1 MKGSRRRT
9 WADMNHDDALLREQ
23 FVRVSRVDE
32 RGPIPEFLAKKD
44 AEQAK
49 QTCDGY
55 RYALQR
61 FLAFVGEDTTV
72 GDVTE
77 ATGHRFLRHLREE
90 NLSDNTIATYLRCLK
105 AFTRWMHKKGWTDR
119 DRFADIKQPP
129 FIRPKFDTL
138 APAEKQAILSTLNP
152 DTFLGAR
159 NLAILCMFLD
169 TGVRLEELV
178 HLKEAR
184 VHLSEGHIEVY
195 SQKTS
200 DWRIIPL
207 SGEAAAICQNYLKWR
222 DRFMA
227 TPVRRR
233 ADKANSNR
241 RVKEAR
247 SRTADTFFCTWLGGR
262 LSVNSVGW
270 MVRCLR
276 AKLVEAGVNVR
287 IHPHLFRHNFLTEKA
302 LDGENPSMVRRW
314 AGHRKYEMTDY
325 YFGLAEAKLAAIKPK
340 QSTLAGL
347 QILPKS
353 RRPKQG
359 LKTARDEA
367 GSRDTATFT
376 EPGEHSPPKAGARPK
391 TPTATASPIRG
402 GSRRRGSGGDGRSVR
417 RGGG

>member
-1 MKGSRRRT
+1 M
-9 WADMNHDDALLREQ
+9 DHDDALLREQ
-23 FVRVSRVDE
+23 IVRVSRVDE

-61 FLAFVGEDTTV
+61 FLAFAGEDATV

-90 NLSDNTIATYLRCLK
+90 QLSENTIATYLRSLK
-105 AFTRWMHKKGWTDR
+105 AFTRWMHKKGWTER
-119 DRFADIKQPP
+119 DRFADVKQPP
-129 FIRPKFDTL
+129 FVRPKFDTL
-138 APAEKQAILSTLNP
+138 ASTEKQAILTSLNP

-159 NLAILCMFLD
+159 NLAILCLFLD
-169 TGVRLEELV
+169 TGVRREELV

-184 VHLSEGHIEVY
+184 VHLSEGYIEVY

-200 DWRIIPL
+200 DWRVIPL
-207 SGEAAAICQNYLKWR
+207 SPEAVAICQNYLKWR

-227 TPVRRR
+227 RPIRRR
-233 ADKANSNR
+233 ADKADSNR

-247 SRTADTFFCTWLGGR
+247 IRTSDTFFCTWLGGR

-270 MVRCLR
+270 MVRRLR

-347 QILPKS
+347 QILPK
-353 RRPKQG
+353 
-359 LKTARDEA
+359 
-367 GSRDTATFT
+367 
-376 EPGEHSPPKAGARPK
+376 KAGRQRKSHVSPQSDAR
-391 TPTATASPIRG
+391 
-402 GSRRRGSGGDGRSVR
+402 
-417 RGGG
+417 

>member
-23 FVRVSRVDE
+23 IVRVSRVDE

-49 QTCDGY
+49 QTCEGY

-61 FLAFVGEDTTV
+61 FLAFVGDNATV

-90 NLSDNTIATYLRCLK
+90 QLSENTITTYLRSMK
-105 AFTRWMHKKGWTDR
+105 AFTRWMHKKGWTER
-119 DRFADIKQPP
+119 DRFADVKQPP
-129 FIRPKFDTL
+129 FVRPKFDTL
-138 APAEKQAILSTLNP
+138 ASTEKQAILTSLNP

-159 NLAILCMFLD
+159 NLAILCLFLD
-169 TGVRLEELV
+169 TGVRREELV

-184 VHLSEGHIEVY
+184 VRLSEGYIEVY
-195 SQKTS
+195 SQKTN
-200 DWRIIPL
+200 DWRVIPL
-207 SGEAAAICQNYLKWR
+207 SSEAVAICQNYLKWR

-227 TPVRRR
+227 RPIRRR
-233 ADKANSNR
+233 VDKADSNH

-247 SRTADTFFCTWLGGR
+247 SRTSDTFFCTWLGGR

-270 MVRCLR
+270 MVRRLS
-276 AKLVEAGVNVR
+276 AKLVEAGVSGR

-347 QILPKS
+347 QILPK
-353 RRPKQG
+353 
-359 LKTARDEA
+359 
-367 GSRDTATFT
+367 
-376 EPGEHSPPKAGARPK
+376 
-391 TPTATASPIRG
+391 
-402 GSRRRGSGGDGRSVR
+402 RRRSNQGKVTGRNAAKSDR
-417 RGGG
+417 Q

>member
-1 MKGSRRRT
+1 
-9 WADMNHDDALLREQ
+9 MNHDDALLREQ
-23 FVRVSRVDE
+23 IVRVSRVDE

-49 QTCDGY
+49 QTCAGY
-55 RYALQR
+55 RYALKR
-61 FLAFVGEDTTV
+61 FLAFVGEDATV

-90 NLSDNTIATYLRCLK
+90 NLSDNTIATYLRSLK
-105 AFTRWMHKKGWTDR
+105 AFTRWMHKKGWTER
-119 DRFADIKQPP
+119 DRFADVKQPP
-129 FIRPKFDTL
+129 FVRPKFDTL
-138 APAEKQAILSTLNP
+138 ASTEKQAILTSLNP

-159 NLAILCMFLD
+159 NLAILCLFLD
-169 TGVRLEELV
+169 TGVRREELV

-184 VHLSEGHIEVY
+184 VHLGEGYIEVY

-200 DWRIIPL
+200 DWRVIPL
-207 SGEAAAICQNYLKWR
+207 SSEAVAICQNYLKWR
-222 DRFMA
+222 DRFM
-227 TPVRRR
+227 TRPIRRR
-233 ADKANSNR
+233 ADKADSNH

-247 SRTADTFFCTWLGGR
+247 NRTSDTFFCTWLGGR

-270 MVRCLR
+270 MVRRLS

-287 IHPHLFRHNFLTEKA
+287 LHPHLFRHNFLTEKA

-347 QILPKS
+347 QILPKN
-353 RRPKQG
+353 RRPKQS
-359 LKTARDEA
+359 LKADWEEA
-367 GSRDTATFT
+367 AQKQLTPIIERAGHSR
-376 EPGEHSPPKAGARPK
+376 PPAAARPG
-391 TPTATASPIRG
+391 TPAATASPVRG
-402 GSRRRGSGGDGRSVR
+402 GSPRRDSGGDARSSR
-417 RGGG
+417 RSAD